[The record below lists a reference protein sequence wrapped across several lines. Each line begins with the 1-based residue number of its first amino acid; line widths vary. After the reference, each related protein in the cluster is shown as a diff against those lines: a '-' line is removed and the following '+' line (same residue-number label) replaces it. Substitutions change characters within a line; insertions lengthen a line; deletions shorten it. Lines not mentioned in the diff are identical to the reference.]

1 MTQTEG
7 SVAPPP
13 AIPAVART
21 GGLTHASRWS
31 VFQREA
37 TWRLSGAMLERAGGE
52 PADAGWFPRAMRI
65 FLRVLLPW
73 YVIPI
78 EAGGA
83 AYFPCAD
90 IVRLR
95 LRFDP
100 TRFDHERH
108 RCEITMRDG
117 VKVSIWSTHYVS
129 VGEFENRAATYTPFV
144 RALIARIAAANP
156 ACDFRVGKK
165 GLVYWSEFAFLLA
178 MFTLLV
184 FVLMAFGGYGVSG
197 LVIVK
202 LIIIIGFIPLLLR
215 YMHKNRPG
223 RFRPD
228 AIPDDALPATE

>member
-1 MTQTEG
+1 MTAADRLVP
-7 SVAPPP
+7 S
-13 AIPAVART
+13 AIPAAYPTTAAFV
-21 GGLTHASRWS
+21 HASRWS

-37 TWRLSGAMLERAGGE
+37 TWRLSGAVLERDGGE
-52 PADAGWFPRAMRI
+52 PANAGWFPRAMRI
-65 FLRVLLPW
+65 FLRILLPW

-78 EAGGA
+78 EAGGPA
-83 AYFPCAD
+83 RFPCTD

-117 VKVSIWSTHYVS
+117 TKASIWSTHYVS
-129 VGEFENRAATYTPFV
+129 IGEFENRAATYTPLV
-144 RALIARIAAANP
+144 RALVARVAAANP

-165 GLVYWSEFAFLLA
+165 GLVFWAEFAFLFA

-184 FVLMAFGGYGVSG
+184 FVLMAFGGYGLSG

-202 LIIIIGFIPLLLR
+202 LVIVIGFIPLLLR

-223 RFRPD
+223 RFKPD
-228 AIPDDALPATE
+228 AIPDDALPDAR